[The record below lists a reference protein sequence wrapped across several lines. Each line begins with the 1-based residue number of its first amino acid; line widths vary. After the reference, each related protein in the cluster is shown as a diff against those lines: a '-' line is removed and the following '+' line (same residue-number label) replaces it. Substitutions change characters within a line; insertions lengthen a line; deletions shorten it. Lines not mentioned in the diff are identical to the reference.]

1 MRGHRLFL
9 SVTPFAQISLR
20 NVENSSTLVRQV
32 YMDLDFRFSP
42 FEILTGSGTLIVC
55 LFFVC
60 VFSEVSSIEDEIGT
74 SVTNA
79 VKSEDLYWSS
89 VEASG
94 QDVVL
99 TGSAPD
105 VRARNAAY
113 ERARLVAGVASIDNQ
128 IKVIGESGTCQQQ
141 INEYLSRE
149 RISFKSGKADIADSS
164 FNTIAMLA
172 MIVRRCDSPI
182 EVAGHT
188 DSQGDAEINLRLS
201 QRRADKVAKYLVNH
215 GVLAEQIR
223 SVGYGETQPVASNET
238 AEGRKNNRRIEFRV
252 LGGTV

>member
-1 MRGHRLFL
+1 
-9 SVTPFAQISLR
+9 
-20 NVENSSTLVRQV
+20 
-32 YMDLDFRFSP
+32 MDLDFRFSP

-60 VFSEVSSIEDEIGT
+60 VFSEASAIEDEVAT
-74 SVTNA
+74 SVTQA
-79 VKSEDLYWSS
+79 VSSDDLYWSS

-105 VRARNAAY
+105 VPARDAALARAMA
-113 ERARLVAGVASIDNQ
+113 VQGVASIDNQ
-128 IKVIGESGTCQQQ
+128 IKVIGEDGTCQQQ
-141 INEYLSRE
+141 LNDYLARE
-149 RISFKSGKADIADSS
+149 RISFKSGKADVADSS

-188 DSQGDAEINLRLS
+188 DSAGDAEINLRLS

-215 GVLAEQIR
+215 GVLPEQIR
-223 SVGYGETQPVASNET
+223 SVGYGETQPIASNESP
-238 AEGRKNNRRIEFRV
+238 EGRKSNRRIEFRV

>member
-1 MRGHRLFL
+1 
-9 SVTPFAQISLR
+9 
-20 NVENSSTLVRQV
+20 
-32 YMDLDFRFSP
+32 MDLDFRFSP

-74 SVTNA
+74 TVTTA
-79 VKSEDLYWSS
+79 VSSDDLYWSS
-89 VEASG
+89 VAASG

-105 VRARNAAY
+105 VKARDAAL
-113 ERARLVAGVASIDNQ
+113 ERAMAVWGVASVDNQ
-128 IKVIGESGTCQQQ
+128 IKVIGEDGTCQQQ
-141 INEYLSRE
+141 LNDYLSRE
-149 RISFKSGKADIADSS
+149 RISFKSGKADVADSS
-164 FNTIAMLA
+164 INTIAMLA

-188 DSQGDAEINLRLS
+188 DSAGDAEINLRLS

-215 GVLAEQIR
+215 GVKPEQIR
-223 SVGYGETQPVASNET
+223 SMGYGETQPVASNET
-238 AEGRKNNRRIEFRV
+238 PEGRKDNRRIEFRV